1 MFFNALK
8 RIEVDRFAIQRKIGR
23 ASLDVNPFE
32 LSDEEDPENDSGLFS
47 HLVKD
52 ITYVDLDDS
61 DLGTRI
67 CDLKVS
73 N

>member
-32 LSDEEDPENDSGLFS
+32 LSDEEDSENDSGLFS

-52 ITYVDLDDS
+52 IAYLNLDDS

-67 CDLKVS
+67 CDLKVFD
-73 N
+73 

>member
-8 RIEVDRFAIQRKIGR
+8 RIEVDRFAIQPKIGR

-32 LSDEEDPENDSGLFS
+32 LSDEEDSENDSGLFS

-67 CDLKVS
+67 CDLKVFD
-73 N
+73 

>member
-32 LSDEEDPENDSGLFS
+32 LSDEEDSENDSGLFS

-52 ITYVDLDDS
+52 IAYLDLDDS

>member
-32 LSDEEDPENDSGLFS
+32 LSDEEDSENDSGLFS

-73 N
+73 D

>member
-32 LSDEEDPENDSGLFS
+32 LSDEEDSENDSGLFS

>member
-47 HLVKD
+47 HIVKD

>member
-32 LSDEEDPENDSGLFS
+32 LSDEEDSENDSGLFS

-67 CDLKVS
+67 CDLKVFD
-73 N
+73 

>member
-32 LSDEEDPENDSGLFS
+32 LSDEEDSENDSGLFS

-52 ITYVDLDDS
+52 IAYLNLDDS